1 MSEHEAIRRADD
13 TNMWVGVKELQ
24 ERIALLEQHI
34 RVVEAENARLRANH
48 KEVVQMLPE
57 GQYMCGHCQVR
68 LATCF
73 GRYDNM
79 EEADFACDECCGHGN
94 EDGRCVHIRDYE

>member
-34 RVVEAENARLRANH
+34 RVVEAENKALRESAADVCWH
-48 KEVVQMLPE
+48 CKVCLEPAPVHCESCPPPGDCDVE
-57 GQYMCGHCQVR
+57 GC
-68 LATCF
+68 
-73 GRYDNM
+73 
-79 EEADFACDECCGHGN
+79 EAEGC
-94 EDGRCVHIRDYE
+94 RP